1 MRVIV
6 NPDVPKK
13 IYVVAAVACAAATV
27 LLAATLV
34 RLHAAAGGYREAEA
48 AVLSVSSEVRYP
60 SARRR
65 GASTVHCVY
74 YRFAADGKAYSGK
87 FRTFFPFIFKK
98 GQTVTVLY
106 DPDAPSH
113 VMDRFADEA
122 SVVSI
127 AVLFVFLVFL
137 AAAIRE
143 KAREERTPPG
153 PS

>member
-1 MRVIV
+1 MIVV

-13 IYVVAAVACAAATV
+13 IYAIAAAACAAAAV
-27 LLAATLV
+27 LLAANLA
-34 RLHAAAGGYREAEA
+34 RLHASADGYREAEA
-48 AVLSVSSEVRYP
+48 AVLSVSPEVKYP
-60 SARRR
+60 STRRR
-65 GASTVHCVY
+65 EASTVYYVY
-74 YRFAADGKAYSGK
+74 YRFSADGRAYSGK
-87 FRTFFPFIFKK
+87 FRTFFPFMFKK
-98 GQTVTVLY
+98 GQTMIVLY
-106 DPDAPSH
+106 DPDDPSH

-127 AVLFVFLVFL
+127 VVLLAFLVFI